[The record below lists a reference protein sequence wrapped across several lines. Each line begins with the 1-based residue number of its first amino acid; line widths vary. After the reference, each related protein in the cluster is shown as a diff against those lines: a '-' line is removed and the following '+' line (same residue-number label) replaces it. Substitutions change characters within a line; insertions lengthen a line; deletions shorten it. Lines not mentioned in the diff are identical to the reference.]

1 MKHYKLI
8 ISSKNRSSLYLFIKL
23 FYKKVEKFSVLR
35 KYFATNSRRKFF
47 TILKSPH
54 VNKVGQEQFQ
64 TNTYSKTLNFS
75 VSESLKFLV
84 LLKVIKTNLF
94 LDVKLKLKLNLNSNF
109 TSKQDLILYNPFN
122 FNMLQQSCPSFFLSH
137 LFSLK

>member
-35 KYFATNSRRKFF
+35 KYFATNSRRKIF

-94 LDVKLKLKLNLNSNF
+94 LDVKLKLKLNSNSNF
-109 TSKQDLILYNPFN
+109 TSKEDLILYNPFN
-122 FNMLQQSCPSFFLSH
+122 FNMLQKSCSSFFLSH